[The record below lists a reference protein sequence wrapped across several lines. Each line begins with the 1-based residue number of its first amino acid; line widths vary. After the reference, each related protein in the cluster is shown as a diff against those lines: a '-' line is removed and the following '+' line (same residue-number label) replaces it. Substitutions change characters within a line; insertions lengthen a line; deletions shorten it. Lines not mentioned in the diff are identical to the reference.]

1 MYESIGKNV
10 LTVDRRSFPLSQL
23 TVNSPGVNVS
33 GAEDGAIYEVG
44 ARVGARVGS
53 GALSVQMFPAFP
65 FKHLVSPTPLSS
77 PSITIY
83 SVVFTV
89 PVQSSHIIAEYVT
102 PPSTEYSILPP
113 QAFVSVLVT

>member
-1 MYESIGKNV
+1 MKVSSIGKNV

-44 ARVGARVGS
+44 ARVGS
-53 GALSVQMFPAFP
+53 GALTVQMFPVLP
-65 FKHLVSPTPLSS
+65 FRHLVSPTPLSS

-83 SVVFTV
+83 SVVSTV
-89 PVQSSHIIAEYVT
+89 PVQSSHIIAE
-102 PPSTEYSILPP
+102 
-113 QAFVSVLVT
+113 